1 MNDIAPNMASL
12 VGVIVGARLISHAGG
27 LTNLAMCR
35 SSTIQFLG
43 VKKETFRYFL
53 LAKREREMVEIY
65 LHILFKKNDVFF
77 LLIT

>member
-12 VGVIVGARLISHAGG
+12 VGVVVGAHLISHAGG

-53 LAKREREMVEIY
+53 LAKRERDGRNIFTY
-65 LHILFKKNDVFF
+65 FILEE
-77 LLIT
+77 